1 MLRRHLGRFLIP
13 LVELHHLV
21 CSRLLSP
28 PLARKTWSFPHTQ
41 APCFLSK
48 RMSQM
53 SLIAEEPKP
62 AVEARAA
69 GFLVYKID
77 ENAETNEANKVQFLM
92 MRASYEPYH
101 WTPPKGHVD
110 GTENPLETAL
120 RETEEEAGYVEG
132 DLVVDSQF
140 ERRLHYV
147 ARGKQKETI
156 YFLARLQDPFKAAT
170 LSDEHTEARWVN
182 AEDAAALG
190 GFADMASV
198 LREADAFIRASLKN
212 KELREREKM

>member
-1 MLRRHLGRFLIP
+1 MLRRHIGCFLIP

-21 CSRLLSP
+21 CSRPLSP
-28 PLARKTWSFPHTQ
+28 PLVRKTWYFPHIQ
-41 APCFLSK
+41 APGFLSK
-48 RMSQM
+48 RMFQM
-53 SLIAEEPKP
+53 SLTAEEPKP

-77 ENAETNEANKVQFLM
+77 ENAKANEANKVQFLM
-92 MRASYEPYH
+92 MRASYEPFH

-110 GTENPLETAL
+110 GTEKPLETAL
-120 RETEEEAGYVEG
+120 RETEEETGFAEC

-156 YFLARLQDPFKAAT
+156 YFLARLQDPFKDAT

-182 AEDAAALG
+182 AEEAVALG

-198 LREADAFIRASLKN
+198 LREADAFIRASLKS
-212 KELREREKM
+212 KELREREEM